1 MSATIAQIRAGL
13 VVNLIDGLGDE
24 LQISPYQL
32 DNPSPP
38 TIQVMGL
45 EEMLYDQA
53 MARGLDDITIIVQ
66 AFAGTPV
73 DRQAQTLLDT
83 WQTGFGGTS
92 VKAALESDRTLGGI
106 INDLHV
112 MRTSGDRIYNLP
124 DRSETRGCEFY
135 VRIFNT
141 GT

>member
-1 MSATIAQIRAGL
+1 MSATLAEIRAGL
-13 VVNLIDGLGDE
+13 ATNLAGIGND
-24 LQISPYQL
+24 LQVSAYML

-45 EEMLYDQA
+45 EEIEYDQA
-53 MARGLDDITIIVQ
+53 MARGLDEITIIVQ

-73 DRQAQTLLDT
+73 DRAAQTLLDT

-92 VKAALESDRTLGGI
+92 VKAAIESDRTLGGI
-106 INDLHV
+106 VEDLQV
-112 MRTSGDRIYNLP
+112 VRSSGDRIYNLP
-124 DRSETRGCEFY
+124 DRSESRGCEFF
-135 VRIFNT
+135 VRILNT